1 MIGDEIRSQIDANLQ
16 QDQKRIEFNAFLKD
30 TTIDQYCS
38 SQTTL
43 EQAFK
48 IDSTSQLPKHLVA
61 ILQDRRNTSATGIL
75 PELQRIWIAS
85 GTMIYFW
92 DYVKRTSFTYETNDK
107 VHQVG
112 LVKPK
117 SGLFTSSIDW
127 ILVVNTTRYITL
139 SGVII
144 GDDNSMKLDNSQRRS
159 IPSDEVKMKSI
170 IGTHNARILMLGADD
185 GHIYELVYK
194 ADSSQDR
201 LVCQTDHGLH
211 TYFGFLPLSS
221 LFKSVLDVKIKSIA
235 MDHQRNVL
243 YALAENSTIQII
255 CFDDGDV
262 TFKFGITLTDIND
275 QFVSLLFAASKA
287 DPMKMPSSSTLNIVG
302 SPLAPKAFDIISVHP
317 VPKQQ
322 HTTTR
327 DIAFYAVTSHGCR
340 LYFTSN
346 EPNSII
352 TEKSTFTLNHVR
364 LVPHENDQSSVIHLS
379 SERLESAY
387 QMQHGGVFMAPIH
400 GKTKNKL
407 WMTSYQEQH
416 HQENGDIKIEET
428 SDVME
433 YESAIVVI
441 GQHIN
446 NSTSST
452 FYERTDTSI
461 NMPCSQFIVMTNN
474 GNIVTYKKQR
484 PVDLV
489 YQCIT
494 TNNQDDINSLLVL
507 ALQRFGS
514 VETYT
519 MLLDILSTSPTHLT
533 QQHLLFSLAKHHP
546 EQFNQALA
554 LIYTR
559 IVARV
564 WQKNI
569 LMGDDKDDLYD
580 LLGDCKDRLQ
590 QVYIL
595 VNTSCCSKFAGNMLE
610 LFHSSIQVISFVTLL
625 KKKHMFTSEPCDAIC
640 FADLITTPYGHTV
653 LEKLVNKAIHY
664 FASTGQ
670 DQGMMISAFLVEH
683 CPTLFGDAHHLA
695 LFEGDEYLATGKYL
709 GSTGQQQTSYFEKSL
724 DKYMDGIDYLQPDAR
739 TRICETYKELGY
751 YQGVVTFS
759 VHAAAHHYPTETT
772 ERMSPAMTGCI
783 AVDSTPPTTMTVDDI
798 DPILALLDH
807 VNNQTDDGLVSVIR
821 MTLPIY
827 SHNKALHYAIYT
839 WLMDHDKLPLLFDE
853 EKTND
858 VRTTQHLIQFLEH
871 DYENKPVGMD
881 ALYKYYDHR
890 GDKEKT
896 ITCLTTL
903 AMDIRGSDVSLKQR
917 IQYLHL
923 ALQKIDQ
930 TNQQQQQRRLTLY
943 YETALVQQ
951 TILNRL
957 VQMQVEVDDRLVSSL
972 LGVEDLRKDYAE
984 KYGLW
989 DQVLLLMCLSGK
1001 EEGSEYTFDYAAMKM
1016 AWACFLDTQH
1026 DLTTL
1031 RSQLVTLG
1039 TKLYPSI
1046 TTFPVYLIVFLLEP
1060 YSLTLDAKKGFV
1072 VDLLLEIGVPS
1083 AVLEDAYDFILY
1095 NKLST
1100 SDNGHLQEQLDYL
1113 KISSS

>member
-1 MIGDEIRSQIDANLQ
+1 MDC
-16 QDQKRIEFNAFLKD
+16 F
-30 TTIDQYCS
+30 
-38 SQTTL
+38 
-43 EQAFK
+43 
-48 IDSTSQLPKHLVA
+48 
-61 ILQDRRNTSATGIL
+61 
-75 PELQRIWIAS
+75 

-92 DYVKRTSFTYETNDK
+92 DYVNRTLFTYETNDK
-107 VHQVG
+107 VYQVG

-117 SGLFTSSIDW
+117 AGLFSNGIDW
-127 ILVVNTTRYITL
+127 VLVMNTYRYITL
-139 SGVII
+139 CGVTI
-144 GDDNSMKLDNSQRRS
+144 GDDNSMKLDDSQRRS

-221 LFKSVLDVKIKSIA
+221 LFKSVLDVKIISIT

-262 TFKFGITLTDIND
+262 TFKFGITMTDISE
-275 QFVSLLFAASKA
+275 QFISLLFAPSKA
-287 DPMKMPSSSTLNIVG
+287 DPMKMPSPSTLNILG
-302 SPLAPKAFDIISVHP
+302 SHLAPKPFDIISVHP

-322 HTTTR
+322 HTTTAG

-346 EPNSII
+346 EPTSII
-352 TEKSTFTLNHVR
+352 TEKSSFTLDYVR
-364 LVPHENDQSSVIHLS
+364 LAPHENDQSSVIHLS
-379 SERLESAY
+379 SEHLESAY

-400 GKTKNKL
+400 GNAKNKL

-416 HQENGDIKIEET
+416 HQGTGDIKIEET

-433 YESAIVVI
+433 YESTIVII

-446 NSTSST
+446 NTSST
-452 FYERTDTSI
+452 FYERTGTSI
-461 NMPCSQFIVMTNN
+461 NTPCSQFIVVTNS
-474 GNIVTYKKQR
+474 GNIVIYKKQR

-494 TNNQDDINSLLVL
+494 TNNQDNNNSPLVL
-507 ALQRFGS
+507 ALQRFGA

-519 MLLDILSTSPTHLT
+519 MLLDVLSTQPTHST

-569 LMGDDKDDLYD
+569 LGDDNDDLYD
-580 LLGDCKDRLQ
+580 LLGNCKHGLEK
-590 QVYIL
+590 VYML
-595 VNTSCCSKFAGNMLE
+595 VKTFTEFAGNMLE
-610 LFHSSIQVISFVTLL
+610 LFNSSIQVISFVTLL
-625 KKKHMFTSEPCDAIC
+625 KERHMFTSEPCNAIC
-640 FADLITTPYGHTV
+640 FADLVTTPHGHSV
-653 LEKLVNKAIHY
+653 LETLVNKAIHY

-709 GSTGQQQTSYFEKSL
+709 GSKQQQQTSFFEKSL
-724 DKYMDGIDYLQPDAR
+724 DKYMDGIDYLQPNAR
-739 TRICETYKELGY
+739 TRICDTYKELGY

-759 VHAAAHHYPTETT
+759 MHAATHPTGTT
-772 ERMSPAMTGCI
+772 ERMSPAMTGCMT
-783 AVDSTPPTTMTVDDI
+783 ADSTPTSITMDDV

-807 VNNQTDDGLVSVIR
+807 VKGTDDLVAVIR

-827 SHNKALHYAIYT
+827 SHNKPLHYAIYT
-839 WLMDHDKLPLLFDE
+839 WLMHHDSLSVLFDE
-853 EKTND
+853 EDT
-858 VRTTQHLIQFLEH
+858 RTTQYLIQFLEH
-871 DYENKPVGMD
+871 DYENKAVGMD

-896 ITCLTTL
+896 IACLTTL
-903 AMDIRGSDVSLKQR
+903 AMDIRGSDISLAQR

-923 ALQKIDQ
+923 AVQKVDQ
-930 TNQQQQQRRLTLY
+930 TNQHQQQRRLTLY
-943 YETALVQQ
+943 HETALVQQ
-951 TILNRL
+951 TILDRL
-957 VQMQVEVDDRLVSSL
+957 VQMQVEVDDRLVSRL
-972 LGVEDLRKDYAE
+972 LCVDDLRKDYAE

-989 DQVLLLMCLSGK
+989 DQALLLMRLSGK
-1001 EEGSEYTFDYAAMKM
+1001 EEGSEHLFDYAAMKM
-1016 AWACFLDTQH
+1016 AWSCFLDTQH
-1026 DLTTL
+1026 DLAAL

-1039 TKLYPSI
+1039 KQLYPSI
-1046 TTFPVYLIVFLLEP
+1046 TTFPVYLIVFMLEP

-1072 VDLLLEIGVPS
+1072 IDLLLEIGVPS
-1083 AVLEDAYDFILY
+1083 TVLEDAYDFILY

-1100 SDNGHLQEQLDYL
+1100 SNDDHLQEQLEYL